1 MADMTDTRDM
11 TAELSVINA
20 HPCYSQAAHVKF
32 ARIHLPVAPLCNIG
46 CKYCIRALNKVE
58 NRPGVAS
65 AVVSPEQGVE
75 RVREAKARLPLT
87 VVGIAG
93 PGDALAN
100 PQTFSTFAMIEREFP
115 ELMKCVST
123 NGLALADSVEE
134 LKRLRTASLTVTV
147 NAVKPETAANFY
159 DFVVLNGKRWEGLEA
174 ARILLERQ
182 KQGILAAVAAG
193 MVIKINSVLVPQV
206 NDAEIPEIAQQFGAI
221 GVQLMNIMPL
231 IPLHRMA
238 DYKAPDCVLLR
249 SVREAAEKHIPQF
262 RHCKQCRAD
271 AVGIPGFDRKDHTC
285 PTEYFHF

>member
-1 MADMTDTRDM
+1 MTT
-11 TAELSVINA
+11 ELPIKDA
-20 HPCYSQAAHVKF
+20 HPCFSEAAHKKF

-65 AVVSPEQGVE
+65 AIISPEQALQ
-75 RVREAKARLPLT
+75 RVRAAKARLPLT

-100 PQTFSTFAMIEREFP
+100 AQTFATFALVEREFP
-115 ELMKCVST
+115 ELMKCAST
-123 NGLALADSVEE
+123 NGLALVDCVEE
-134 LKRLRTASLTVTV
+134 LKRLRLTTLTVTV

-159 DFVVLNGKRWEGLEA
+159 DFVVLHGKRSKGLEA
-174 ARILLERQ
+174 ARILVERQ

-193 MVIKINSVLVPQV
+193 LAVKINSVLVPGV
-206 NDAEIPEIAQQFGAI
+206 NDAEMPEIAKQFGAA
-221 GVQLMNIMPL
+221 GVRLMNIMPL

-238 DYKAPDCVLLR
+238 KYRAPNCDELR
-249 SVREAAEKHIPQF
+249 SARDAGEKYIPQF

-271 AVGIPGFDRKDHTC
+271 AVGIPGFERKDHTC

>member
-1 MADMTDTRDM
+1 M
-11 TAELSVINA
+11 TAELTAVKDA
-20 HPCYSQAAHVKF
+20 HPCFSEAAHNKF

-65 AVVSPEQGVE
+65 AIVSPEEALE
-75 RVREAKARLPLT
+75 RVKAAKARLPLT

-100 PQTFSTFAMIEREFP
+100 PQTFATLALVEREFP

-123 NGLALADSVEE
+123 NGLALVDCVEE
-134 LKRLRTASLTVTV
+134 LQRLRLTTLTVTV
-147 NAVKPETAANFY
+147 NAVKAETAVNFY
-159 DFVVLNGKRWEGLEA
+159 DFVVLNGQRFQGLEA

-182 KQGILAAVAAG
+182 QQGILAAVAAG
-193 MVIKINSVLVPQV
+193 LAVKINSVLVPDL
-206 NDAEIPEIAQQFGAI
+206 NDAEIPDIAETFGAA
-221 GVQLMNIMPL
+221 GVRLMNIMPL

-238 DYKAPDCVLLR
+238 KYQAPDCGQLR
-249 SVREAAEKHIPQF
+249 NVRAESEKHIPQF

-271 AVGIPGFDRKDHTC
+271 AVGVPGFERKDHTC

>member
-1 MADMTDTRDM
+1 MIVAKQERIKGT
-11 TAELSVINA
+11 
-20 HPCYSQAAHVKF
+20 HPCFSEAAHLKF

-65 AVVSPEQGVE
+65 AILSPEEALQ
-75 RVREAKARLPLT
+75 RVRAAKAELPLT

-100 PQTFSTFAMIEREFP
+100 PETFATFALVEREFP
-115 ELMKCVST
+115 ELMKCAST
-123 NGLALADSVEE
+123 NGLALVDYVEE
-134 LKRLRTASLTVTV
+134 LKRLRLTTLTVTV
-147 NAVKPETAANFY
+147 NAVKPETAVNFY
-159 DFVVLNGKRWEGLEA
+159 DFVVLGGKRSKGLEA

-182 KQGILAAVAAG
+182 KRGIVAAVAAG
-193 MVIKINSVLVPQV
+193 LTVKINTVLVPGL
-206 NDAEIPEIAQQFGAI
+206 NDAEIPEIAEQFGAA

-238 DYKAPDCVLLR
+238 KHRAPNCDELR
-249 SVREAAEKHIPQF
+249 SARDASEKYLPQF

-271 AVGIPGFDRKDHTC
+271 AVGIPGLDRKDHTC